1 VDSLEEKVELQL
13 KSYQDLEFFAVRVYD
28 DKKSINSTLAFV
40 RDVYRLSKKG
50 RARGKVKVLEN
61 ILSGDFSTQDLLS
74 SGIFSLA
81 DLGLL
86 YTLLSL
92 AFKDRNSLKRDVK
105 WSSKI
110 EIAYLSADYKKL
122 FADLNRAYETYG
134 QFNLTIRLVF

>member
-1 VDSLEEKVELQL
+1 MDSLEEKVELQL

>member
-1 VDSLEEKVELQL
+1 M
-13 KSYQDLEFFAVRVYD
+13 RVYD

-92 AFKDRNSLKRDVK
+92 AFKDRKSLKRDVK

-110 EIAYLSADYKKL
+110 EIAYLGADYKKL
-122 FADLNRAYETYG
+122 FADLNRAYDTYG

>member
-1 VDSLEEKVELQL
+1 MEEKVELQL